1 MLPSHIIILTYG
13 FPPYTKSLGGA
24 IRMLKLAEYFTVK
37 GFDVSVVCA
46 STRLNEAY
54 GYEKTLSKLNIKT
67 CADPFT
73 HFVRQTASLSKV
85 NSRHKPSV
93 WSRVKLRFVQ
103 WLKQIILELMIPD
116 SGFLTIRGMTSIVA
130 KEISNVDGQIVLITS
145 GPPHSMHLVGDEI
158 KKSFPQ
164 VHWIMDY
171 RDSWN
176 GTSLFRKKNRLLQFF
191 NTRLEVKCLLA
202 ADHITYISG
211 PMLKKAE
218 ALAKGSLQHKS
229 TFISNGYDERLQPRP
244 CPPRDANEMPLR
256 VGYFGTIDDT
266 KGGYRDP
273 TCLFEALNLSSAGSI
288 QFVVHG
294 PSVLDP
300 EWGARLGHSLVNGGK
315 LSHSEALKKMNEMDA
330 LLLLHTCEAG
340 ADEVL
345 TGKVFEYIAT
355 GLPIISIGPR
365 EMAVNAL
372 LTDDEGFH
380 WASYL
385 DVNGIAEIFKKL
397 LLAKEAGETHHRHPE
412 KILIHSRTRQ
422 HEKFL
427 RLVTGSGA

>member
-1 MLPSHIIILTYG
+1 VLQPHIIIITYG

-24 IRMLKLAEYFTVK
+24 IRMLKLSEYFTAN
-37 GFDVSVVCA
+37 GFDVSVVCV

-54 GYEKTLSKLNIKT
+54 GYEETLSKIAVKT
-67 CADPFT
+67 CADPFAY
-73 HFVRQTASLSKV
+73 FARSSASLPRGN
-85 NSRHKPSV
+85 NSQKSSV
-93 WSRVKLRFVQ
+93 WSQIRARSVQ
-103 WLKQIILELMIPD
+103 RLKQIILDFMVPD
-116 SGFLTIRGMTSIVA
+116 SGCLTIHSMISMVA
-130 KEISNVDGQIVLITS
+130 KEVSNIDGPIVLITS
-145 GPPHSMHLVGDEI
+145 GPPHSMHLVGHAI
-158 KKSFPQ
+158 KKNFPQ
-164 VHWIMDY
+164 VRWIMDY

-191 NTRLEVKCLLA
+191 NSSLEVKCLLG

-218 ALAKGSLQHKS
+218 AVASGSLQHKS

-256 VGYFGTIDDT
+256 VGYFGMIDDT
-266 KGGYRDP
+266 KGGYREP
-273 TCLFEALNLSSAGSI
+273 TCLFEALNLLSNGSI

-294 PSVLDP
+294 PSVLGP
-300 EWGARLGHSLVNGGK
+300 EWGSRSGQSIVNGGK
-315 LSHSEALKKMNEMDA
+315 LSHSEALKQMNEMDA

-355 GLPIISIGPR
+355 GLPIISVGPR

-372 LTDDEGFH
+372 LKDDEAFH
-380 WASYL
+380 WASHL
-385 DVNGIAEIFKKL
+385 DVNGIAEIFQKL
-397 LLAKEAGETHHRHPE
+397 LLAKEAGELHHRHPE

>member
-1 MLPSHIIILTYG
+1 MLQAHIIILTYG

-24 IRMLKLAEYFTVK
+24 IRMLKLAEYFTAK
-37 GFDVSVVCA
+37 GLDVSVVCA

-67 CADPFT
+67 SADPFT
-73 HFVRQTASLSKV
+73 HFARPSTSLSRG
-85 NSRHKPSV
+85 NSNQKRSV
-93 WSRVKLRFVQ
+93 WSRIKAPSVQ

-116 SGFLTIRGMTSIVA
+116 SGFLTLRSMTSIVA
-130 KEISNVDGQIVLITS
+130 KEISNVDCPIVLITS
-145 GPPHSMHLVGDEI
+145 GPPHSMHLAGHAI
-158 KKSFPQ
+158 KKKFPQ
-164 VHWIMDY
+164 VRWIMDY

-191 NTRLEVKCLLA
+191 NTRLEVKCLLG
-202 ADHITYISG
+202 ADHVTYISE
-211 PMLKKAE
+211 PILRKAE
-218 ALAKGSLQHKS
+218 AIAHTPLQHKS
-229 TFISNGYDERLQPRP
+229 MFISNGYDERLQPRP
-244 CPPRDANEMPLR
+244 RSPRDTNEMPLR
-256 VGYFGTIDDT
+256 VGYFGTIDDR

-273 TCLFEALNLSSAGSI
+273 TSLFEALNLLPTESI
-288 QFVVHG
+288 QFVVYG

-300 EWGARLGHSLVNGGK
+300 EWQSRLGHCIINGGK
-315 LSHSEALKKMNEMDA
+315 LNHSEALKQMNEMDA

-355 GLPIISIGPR
+355 GSPIISIGPR

-372 LTDDEGFH
+372 FADDAAFH
-380 WASYL
+380 WASHL
-385 DVNGIAEIFKKL
+385 DVNGICEIFKKL
-397 LLAKEAGETHHRHPE
+397 LLAKEAGEIDLRHPE
-412 KILIHSRTRQ
+412 KILIHSRTKQ

-427 RLVTGSGA
+427 SLVTGCGT